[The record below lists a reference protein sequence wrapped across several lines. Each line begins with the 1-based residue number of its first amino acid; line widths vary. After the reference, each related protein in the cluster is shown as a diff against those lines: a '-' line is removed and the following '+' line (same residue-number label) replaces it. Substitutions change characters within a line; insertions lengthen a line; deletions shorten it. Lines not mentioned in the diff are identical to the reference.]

1 MPQLTCWPFLF
12 ATIWHISSAKMK
24 KRKSQTQWDR
34 ELAHLLSARLP
45 NHYYTKAAFT
55 LLHNPPFLNLL
66 SPPLS
71 ALGEEV
77 ILQPDYG
84 CVFFEQTTKYEP
96 LREKMQGKDV
106 KEASSTSSSWQGK
119 ESSRPP
125 RQVRL
130 ESQKPHSRSPLT
142 NTHQWACPLRRKWL
156 TIKVLSSNTEQWRGK
171 DHCRLAL
178 REHTLMHWST
188 FYRACHHNE
197 LTPVLNHRGDTGYKY
212 IIDLKSTGLQWTST
226 SSY

>member
-1 MPQLTCWPFLF
+1 
-12 ATIWHISSAKMK
+12 MK

-34 ELAHLLSARLP
+34 ELAHLLPARLP

-71 ALGEEV
+71 SLREEV

-125 RQVRL
+125 RQVRAGVA
-130 ESQKPHSRSPLT
+130 ESLT
-142 NTHQWACPLRRKWL
+142 
-156 TIKVLSSNTEQWRGK
+156 
-171 DHCRLAL
+171 
-178 REHTLMHWST
+178 HTLPWRTRTNEHARSGGNGWQSKCCRQTRSSDGAKITAVWPSEST
-188 FYRACHHNE
+188 RSC
-197 LTPVLNHRGDTGYKY
+197 
-212 IIDLKSTGLQWTST
+212 IDPPSIGLVITMNSLLC
-226 SSY
+226 